1 MSQLEDGTGTGNR
14 ARISANR
21 LYVDSISR
29 TELHSHI
36 EEGETWNISTGE
48 VTLTSAN
55 ESALLYMK
63 NTGQKSLFINLYVV
77 ISGASTGGSGKMP
90 VKIYRN
96 PTAGTIVTTAT
107 DVISA
112 NINNMN
118 FGSANVPDAIFYS
131 GVEGDTLTGESGILR
146 SQTTADNRLLLGILT
161 SVPIGS
167 SVGISVTPPVAN
179 TSMVCEVVLE
189 MFEETHND

>member
-14 ARISANR
+14 AKIRSNR
-21 LYVDSISR
+21 LHVDSISR

-36 EEGETWNISTGE
+36 DEGKTWNISTGE
-48 VTLTSAN
+48 ITLTSAS

-63 NTGQKSLFINLYVV
+63 NTGQNTLFVNLYVI
-77 ISGASTGGSGKMP
+77 ISGASTGGSGNMP
-90 VKIYRN
+90 IKIYRT
-96 PTAGTIVTTAT
+96 PTAGTLITTAT
-107 DVISA
+107 PVTSD

-118 FGSANVPDAIFYS
+118 FGSANVPDAIIYS

-161 SVPIGS
+161 SVPIGA
-167 SVGISVTPPVAN
+167 SVGISVTPPVGN
-179 TSMVCEVVLE
+179 TSIVCEVVLE
-189 MFEETHND
+189 MFEETHDD

>member
-1 MSQLEDGTGTGNR
+1 MSQIEDGAGTGNR
-14 ARISANR
+14 ARVSDNR
-21 LYVDSISR
+21 LHVDSVTR

-36 EEGETWNISTGE
+36 DEGKTWNVSTGE
-48 VTLTSAN
+48 ITLTSAS
-55 ESALLYMK
+55 ESAMFYMK
-63 NTGQKSLFINLYVV
+63 NTGIKDFFVDLYVV

-107 DVISA
+107 DVTSA

-118 FGSANVPDAIFYS
+118 FGSANAPDAIIYS

-161 SVPIGS
+161 SIPTGS
-167 SVGISVTPPVAN
+167 SVGISVTPPVGN

-189 MFEETHND
+189 MYEELHSD